1 MTAKADNSN
10 NSFRATKALKY
21 ALLPGILP
29 RIKEL
34 GGSGFG
40 YLAFLIARVYLAVR
54 ILPVNHP
61 FTNPAN
67 IGEFGIRQVVAEAA
81 NHVKLGW
88 GNIDQIV
95 IFLAILAG
103 IVILALQ
110 FVALLLI
117 LVSGQAWAQTVSA
130 SGFEGIFNT
139 QNPENDIAFLLLD
152 HVFGIPDFF
161 GSRVLENGQEPFHI
175 ALQALFQFYNLAI
188 LIVAVLIFLYYVL
201 VVVAE
206 TAQSG
211 SPFGKRFN
219 KIYAPLRL
227 VAALGLLVPL
237 NYGLNASQYITL
249 FSAKMG
255 SGLATNGWVIFN
267 RGLDNPMGVE
277 NASLIAEPLP
287 PDSMGL
293 VSFMSVVQA
302 CRYAYCM
309 MEEGGGG
316 GVCEGDGIPIEAYV
330 KMGEDDPIPLPDAG
344 ADKARYESLIEQI
357 DGGSL
362 KIIFGTD
369 ANSNSPHPENIIP
382 YCGEIN
388 IPGNVAELESLNLT
402 EEGAPKQLQ
411 ADYFRI
417 VAFLWG
423 KEDLKKLGKRVAYAQ
438 DRNEDTDPCSVTYTP
453 QPEPNNPFDRSADM
467 TISGDSCTNNNYM
480 PPSIF
485 KNASSASTK
494 TFIERDISIFIN
506 AARENVDLSIKEEVL
521 ERGWGG
527 AGIWYNNIAHLNGAL
542 ITTANNIPHASE
554 YPMVMEKVLEE
565 RNQMDGNVPD
575 CKKFSP
581 NVADNT
587 DISLDSSADLYYAEV
602 MDEVFQYWHC
612 EITTDD
618 FELTGNIFWDVANAL
633 FGTQGLFDIRRNS
646 ADEIHPLA
654 QLTAIGKGLVDSA
667 TTNLTHAFAFSIGGG
682 AGAILGPHIG
692 GMFQAASGF
701 FVTTATIGLTVG
713 FILYYVL
720 PFLPFIYFFFA
731 VGAWVKTIFEA
742 MVGAPLWALAHL
754 RIDGDGFSGQSASNG
769 YFLIFEI
776 FLRPVLTVF
785 GLIGSMAIFT
795 AMTVILNEV
804 FDLVVLNATGAEID
818 PDNTSLTPD
827 QISLDRGVVDEFFY
841 TIVYA
846 VIMYMMAISS
856 FKMIDL
862 VPSNILRWLGSN
874 VASFVDSGKQDPTQ
888 GLTQYAAIGG
898 VTIGSQLFQGVSKL
912 GEGVGNIPG
921 LAKNLGGGATKS

>member
-1 MTAKADNSN
+1 MTAKTDISN
-10 NSFRATKALKY
+10 NNSRAAKALKY

-29 RIKEL
+29 RIREL

-61 FTNPAN
+61 YTNPSN
-67 IGEFGIRQVVAEAA
+67 IGNFGIRQVVAEAA
-81 NHVKLGW
+81 NHVKLSR
-88 GNIDQIV
+88 NNLDQVIV
-95 IFLAILAG
+95 FLAILAG

-110 FVALLLI
+110 FVALILI
-117 LVSGQAWAQTVSA
+117 LVSGQAWAADSSFDGLFT
-130 SGFEGIFNT
+130 T

-161 GSRVLENGQEPFHI
+161 GSSALAGGQEPFHV
-175 ALQALFQFYNLAI
+175 ALQALFQFYNMAI
-188 LIVAVLIFLYYVL
+188 LIVAVLIFLYYVV

-237 NYGLNASQYITL
+237 NYGLNASQYLTL
-249 FSAKMG
+249 FSARMG

-267 RGLDNPMGVE
+267 RDLDNPMGIE
-277 NASLIAEPLP
+277 NASLVAEPIAP
-287 PDSMGL
+287 NSDG
-293 VSFMSVVQA
+293 VVAFMSVVQA
-302 CRYAYCM
+302 CRHAYCM
-309 MEEGGGG
+309 KEEDTGGE
-316 GVCEGDGIPIEAYV
+316 VCDGDGIDIQPYVKLGNETPTIMPELGSEAY
-330 KMGEDDPIPLPDAG
+330 ET
-344 ADKARYESLIEQI
+344 LIEQI
-357 DGGSL
+357 NGGSL
-362 KIIFGTD
+362 KIIFGKED
-369 ANSNSPHPENIIP
+369 AGNSSWPEGVIP

-388 IPGNVAELESLNLT
+388 IPGNVSELESLNL
-402 EEGAPKQLQ
+402 EESGAPKELQ
-411 ADYFRI
+411 AKNFRI
-417 VAFLWG
+417 MAYMWHSPRM
-423 KEDLKKLGKRVAYAQ
+423 KALGKRVSFQ
-438 DRNEDTDPCSVTYTP
+438 HDDDTSTNPCSVDVTGGGP
-453 QPEPNNPFDRSADM
+453 CSSD
-467 TISGDSCTNNNYM
+467 NYM
-480 PPSIF
+480 PHSIY
-485 KNASSASTK
+485 KDSTTSVIQQIVDANAS
-494 TFIERDISIFIN
+494 TFINEARDS
-506 AARENVDLSIKEEVL
+506 VDLTIEEEVL

-542 ITTANNIPHASE
+542 ITTVNNIPHSSR

-565 RNQMDGNVPD
+565 RNQMDGSFKD

-581 NVADNT
+581 NVAENT
-587 DISLDSSADLYYAEV
+587 KITLDGEHDIYYAEV
-602 MDEVFQYWHC
+602 MDEVYQYWNC
-612 EITTDD
+612 EVSTTDE

-667 TTNLTHAFAFSIGGG
+667 TSNLTHAFAFSIGGG
-682 AGAILGPHIG
+682 AGAILAPHIG

-754 RIDGDGFSGQSASNG
+754 RIDGDGFSGQSASSG

-776 FLRPVLTVF
+776 FLRPILTVF

-804 FDLVVLNATGAEID
+804 FDLVVMNATGAEISAD
-818 PDNTSLTPD
+818 DTSLAD
-827 QISLDRGVVDEFFY
+827 GEISFDRGVVDEFFY

-846 VIMYMMAISS
+846 VIMYMMAVSS

-912 GEGVGNIPG
+912 GEGGGQLAGLVG
-921 LAKNLGGGATKS
+921 KMGGGESKG